1 MKLLKQKEKSTYSQV
16 DSFTKEE
23 EKAAAWFVIFFNVSK
38 EVLSANFHIITILSM
53 MTYSIIFHSWLGFV
67 FLLAANLLWVIPKTH
82 MSMINISP
90 AIVIY
95 AILIIIINYL
105 FDFDLTEEELQS
117 IVNNELYVNAS
128 KIGLRTSST
137 IPIMHLMLKIILML
151 PCWVTMRQKYKAGE
165 DGHTVSFKS
174 TLETSLDINERN
186 KWTTPMV
193 RKLLVYAW
201 IWSINL
207 IIFFMAIKGE
217 KMTMIRIINMTFVLA
232 FVAIFQV
239 SFRIWKK
246 VMHTYFF
253 VLIVYSKLLLTIVY
267 VYQFNNFV
275 WPYDE
280 IIGLFKLQVTTL
292 FLKLIVLS
300 ILSVMSGIYLNYL
313 HKIFLECNED
323 VNVKFNN
330 ENSTDLNESYKL
342 LSKIMSNAT
351 KFFEKLSILIEIHL
365 YKIIFVITFLNATAK
380 VGFYF
385 SFNFKL
391 LSKKNSFS

>member
-23 EKAAAWFVIFFNVSK
+23 EKAVAWFVIFFNVSK

-105 FDFDLTEEELQS
+105 FDFDLTEEELQF

-137 IPIMHLMLKIILML
+137 IPIMHLMLKTILML

-365 YKIIFVITFLNATAK
+365 HKIIFVITFLNATAK
-380 VGFYF
+380 VGL
-385 SFNFKL
+385 KIII
-391 LSKKNSFS
+391 